1 MGTYLEIWGP
11 AGAALHPLEAE
22 RVSVGKAAENDVSL
36 PDDATMSR
44 LHAAFERY
52 RAGWCVRD
60 LGSTNG
66 TFVNG
71 ERVWAERP
79 LRAGDEIRLGAT
91 RIVYRGGDDGPDGM
105 ATVTTEAPPEL
116 TRRER
121 DVLLALCRPVLSGDV
136 FTEPASTAQIA
147 ADLVVSDAAVKQH
160 LARLYDKFDIHE
172 SGGERRRVRLA
183 NEAIRRGAVAL
194 TDLRD

>member
-1 MGTYLEIWGP
+1 MATYLEIWGS
-11 AGAALHPLEAE
+11 AGAQLHPLETD
-22 RVSVGKAAENDVSL
+22 RVSVGKAEDNDVPM

-44 LHAAFERY
+44 LHAVFERY

-71 ERVWAERP
+71 ERIWAERP
-79 LRAGDEIRLGAT
+79 LRAGDEVRMGAT
-91 RIVYRGGDDGPDGM
+91 RIVYRAADDDPAS
-105 ATVTTEAPPEL
+105 ATVTTQAPPEL

-121 DVLLALCRPVLSGDV
+121 EVLVALCRPVLSGDV

-147 ADLVVSDAAVKQH
+147 SELFVSDAAVKQH
-160 LARLYDKFDIHE
+160 LARLYDKFAIFD
-172 SGGERRRVRLA
+172 GERRRVQLA
-183 NEAIRRGAVAL
+183 NEAIRRGAVTL
-194 TDLRD
+194 SDLRD